1 MFIFSSNQLPFAL
14 IWRKMILYFYL
25 FWSLILPQIFCFAL
39 IQHDENGAQQFFVA
53 QFLIKIRLATSGFR
67 QKVSF
72 FFKVF
77 DSKCLLELQVIIGY
91 IFTIDLLSPSSA
103 AYIKPAVPESSAAIS
118 ARRLSDADDRHF
130 VKWKITKIHRDFN
143 EFIAYTWLELC
154 LNWGETICLM
164 NFQFRAY
171 GTSNIEFSMRWRER
185 GRHGAILA
193 YERVQKPWKC
203 LIVVWPQLIRITKER
218 NIASIREGLVASLNN
233 MNWYVFYK
241 LKILMCAVASF
252 WFDLNR

>member
-1 MFIFSSNQLPFAL
+1 MGQITVH
-14 IWRKMILYFYL
+14 RK
-25 FWSLILPQIFCFAL
+25 PT
-39 IQHDENGAQQFFVA
+39 GAQQFFIA
-53 QFLIKIRLATSGFR
+53 QFLIKIRLTTSGFR

-72 FFKVF
+72 SSTFF
-77 DSKCLLELQVIIGY
+77 DSKCLLKLQVIIGY
-91 IFTIDLLSPSSA
+91 IFTIVLLSPSSA

-130 VKWKITKIHRDFN
+130 VKWKITKIHRDLN

-154 LNWGETICLM
+154 LNWGETIYLM
-164 NFQFRAY
+164 NFQFIAY
-171 GTSNIEFSMRWRER
+171 GTSNNEFSMRWRER

-218 NIASIREGLVASLNN
+218 NTAFIRQGLVASFTNKKGQLLSLLPFEDFNARCCFILIWFESIESHHQWIFEVLN
-233 MNWYVFYK
+233 K
-241 LKILMCAVASF
+241 LFPIRPS
-252 WFDLNR
+252 